1 MNTDLHIIEKKWQKY
16 WKEHNIYQFDRTD
29 KNVYSIDNPPRYAS
43 GTLHIGHAVHYTHID
58 IIARYKR
65 MRGFN
70 VFFPLCFDVNGM
82 PIEVNVEKKYNIKM
96 AETDRHEFIKLCEKF
111 ANSMIDSMIEQFEIL
126 GESMD
131 PSIYYQTDAPYY
143 RKITQLTFLEM
154 AQKDLVYRKEY
165 PITWCPRCNTAIAE
179 SEIDYFER
187 DSKLNYIK
195 FKIEDR
201 DLLIATTRP
210 ELISACVLIAVN
222 PEDERYKDI
231 IGKNVVTPIY
241 NKKVPVV
248 ADSSV
253 DPKFGTGAMMIC
265 TIGDKSDLE
274 FVRKYKIDLIEVFDD
289 RGIMNELSGY
299 KGLTI
304 EQARAQIILDLSKQ
318 GLLLKQENI
327 KQTVG
332 TCWRCG
338 TPIEI
343 IQKKQWFLKTLSFK
357 KEMLESVEKLNWYP
371 NFMKVRLIEWINSL
385 DWDWVI
391 SRHRYFATPIPA
403 WECENGHYFF
413 PDIEELK
420 KRESNIDPTIEPY
433 KVKNCPI
440 CNAPLKGVED
450 VFDTWMDSSI
460 SPLYNSEWLRSQ
472 NFEYMY
478 PMSLRPQA
486 HDIIRTWAFYSLYR
500 CKILTGKEPWS
511 DIFIDGH
518 ILAPDGRPMHTSWG
532 NVVNPLEIIKESGAD
547 TFRYF
552 TAQCTLGEDTPFRL
566 KEITHGNRLIL
577 KLFNIANFVK
587 LNVSDPGSMT
597 KSDLINNWII
607 DKYSSVVKSVTEFM
621 DQYRYDKAI
630 RILENF
636 LWHELADQYIEMIK
650 FRIKN
655 DNNTKNT
662 LYNVFLGTLKMFAP
676 ILPHVTEE
684 IYQELYRDFEN
695 KESIHRSKWP
705 EPMFEDINAREDGEL
720 AKELVSKLRHW
731 KSDSGYPLSKP
742 IESVHIISGPI
753 HPDII
758 HVLKETLHIKNLDIM
773 KDADLKEEI
782 TQILPNLKLLGPI
795 LKDHIQEFASLIN
808 SDPELYY
815 QKIKNGYMFNG
826 NLISL
831 SDISVITKKTYLGK
845 GLAMIEFSKGIM
857 YIEED

>member
-1 MNTDLHIIEKKWQKY
+1 MDTDLHIIEKKWQKY

-29 KNVYSIDNPPRYAS
+29 KNVYSIDTPPRYAS
-43 GTLHIGHAVHYTHID
+43 GTLHIGHAVHYTHMD

-96 AETDRHEFIKLCEKF
+96 AETDRHEFIKLCENF
-111 ANSMIDSMIEQFEIL
+111 ANSMIDSMIEQFETL

-154 AQKDLVYRKEY
+154 AQKGLVYRKEY

-195 FKIEDR
+195 FKVEDR
-201 DLLIATTRP
+201 DLIIATTRP

-231 IGKNVVTPIY
+231 IGKTVVTPLY
-241 NKKVPVV
+241 NKIVPLV

-299 KGLTI
+299 NGLTI
-304 EQARAQIILDLSKQ
+304 EQARAKIISDLSKQ
-318 GLLLKQENI
+318 GLLLKQDNI

-338 TPIEI
+338 TAIEI
-343 IQKKQWFLKTLSFK
+343 IQKKQWFLKTLSSK

-371 NFMKVRLIEWINSL
+371 NFMKVRLIEWVNSL

-403 WECENGHYFF
+403 WECENGHYFL
-413 PDIEELK
+413 PDIEDLK
-420 KRESNIDPTIEPY
+420 KRESNIDPTVEPY
-433 KVKNCPI
+433 KVEKCPI

-460 SPLYNSEWLRSQ
+460 SPLYNTEWFRSQ
-472 NFEYMY
+472 NFDHMY

-552 TAQCTLGEDTPFRL
+552 TAQCTLGEDTPFRI

-587 LNVSDPGSMT
+587 LNVSDPSPIT
-597 KSDLINNWII
+597 RSDLINNWII
-607 DKYSSVVKSVTEFM
+607 DKYSSLVKSVTENM

-630 RILENF
+630 RSMENF

-650 FRIKN
+650 FRIRN
-655 DNNTKNT
+655 DENTKNT

-695 KESIHRSKWP
+695 KESIHKSRWP
-705 EPMFEDINAREDGEL
+705 EPLFEDLNAREYGEL

-731 KSDSGYPLSKP
+731 KSENGYPLSKS
-742 IESVHIISGPI
+742 IESVHIISEPL
-753 HPDII
+753 HEDIMQ
-758 HVLKETLHIKNLDIM
+758 VLRETLHIKNLDIM
-773 KDADLKEEI
+773 KNADLKEEI
-782 TQILPNLKLLGPI
+782 TKILPDLKLLGPI
-795 LKDHIQEFASLIN
+795 LKDHIQEFVSLIN
-808 SDPELYY
+808 SNPTLYY
-815 QKIKNGYMFNG
+815 QKIKNGFMFYG
-826 NLISL
+826 HLISA
-831 SDISVITKKTYLGK
+831 SDVSVIARKTYRGK
-845 GLAMIEFSKGIM
+845 DVSTIEFSKGI
-857 YIEED
+857 IFIGD